1 MPPERF
7 METERGFTL
16 IEVVFAVAAIAV
28 VIAAVLGGFA
38 AVSSRS
44 FASVNRDLAYGVAM
58 NALARARAGTAYL
71 PSSASNNPN
80 YASQD
85 IDSRTWAIAG
95 TSGSF
100 TTQADVIGINP
111 CGGGASTVR
120 VSLQATYTYN
130 DATKVFLVNVN
141 YPLNACVPS
150 GATATVT
157 LSAVLPLPRFA
168 PGSIVNYT
176 IGQPSEI

>member
-1 MPPERF
+1 

-38 AVSSRS
+38 AVTSRS

-71 PSSASNNPN
+71 PTSASSNPN

-85 IDSRTWAIAG
+85 IDSRSWAIAG

-111 CGGGASTVR
+111 CGKGASTVR
-120 VSLQATYTYN
+120 VPLQATYTYN
-130 DATKVFLVNVN
+130 DATKVFLVNVT
-141 YPLNACVPS
+141 YPLNACVANGAAGS
-150 GATATVT
+150 VGATGSVT
-157 LSAVLPLPRFA
+157 LSTMLPLPRFA
-168 PGSIVNYT
+168 PGSVVNYT